1 MRMRALPAV
10 GLAVLAMAAC
20 ARSETARDAADS
32 VADTALRN
40 DEDAAVAKARRETG
54 MREAGERGRAAG
66 KREIER
72 SAASEAKRLADQ

>member
-1 MRMRALPAV
+1 MKMRALPAV
-10 GLAVLAMAAC
+10 GLAILAMAAC
-20 ARSETARDAADS
+20 ARSETAHDAADS
-32 VADTALRN
+32 VAETALRN
-40 DEDAAVAKARRETG
+40 DEDQAADRARRETS